1 MIRRPPRSTQGVSS
15 AASDV
20 YKRQVHMGLTDN
32 ASFADCEEAAVAE
45 HCRVAAA
52 ESGVDAVVILCTNMR
67 GAQSARALQE
77 VDGITVYDS
86 IAVTVAET
94 LRLVDLAPAEMVPP
108 AFLARL

>member
-1 MIRRPPRSTQGVSS
+1 
-15 AASDV
+15 
-20 YKRQVHMGLTDN
+20 
-32 ASFADCEEAAVAE
+32 
-45 HCRVAAA
+45 
-52 ESGVDAVVILCTNMR
+52 MR